1 MAKKILSE
9 AQVRRFAKLA
19 NLSPI
24 NEMYANEEEEDPM
37 AEQED
42 PMDDVAADAEEEA
55 PVEMD
60 AELDA
65 EAGEEAIEM
74 DADGAADVDLSQE
87 DVSVL
92 EQAVDILSQITSA
105 AGGGEE
111 EMGDEPAAELE
122 PMGDEPMGD
131 EEEEMIAE
139 ALKGINYQ
147 PGRKE
152 IVQQVAKRVAKRL
165 LEAKKAEARMN
176 KALGSKSKRTPSR
189 RRK

>member
-1 MAKKILSE
+1 MKKALRRFTMAKKILSE

-24 NEMYANEEEEDPM
+24 NEMYANEEEEAPM

-55 PVEMD
+55 PAEMD

-111 EMGDEPAAELE
+111 EMGDEP
-122 PMGDEPMGD
+122 MGDE

-176 KALGSKSKRTPSR
+176 KALGNKGKRTASR